1 MDNQGSLVVVSG
13 FSGAGKGTVM
23 KALISRYDNYALSVS
38 ATTRAP
44 REGETDGKEY
54 FFKTHQA
61 FEDMIERDE
70 LIEYAQYVNNYYGT
84 PKEYVFSN
92 IQAGKDVLLE
102 IEIQGALKVK
112 KKFPETMLVFIMPPS
127 AEELKRRLIG
137 RGTEDMDTINARL
150 KRAGEEAE
158 DIPKYDFVF
167 VNDTVD
173 RCVEELHTLIQSQRA
188 RVENHREFIS
198 RVQKDVKHLT
208 SDEG

>member
-23 KALISRYDNYALSVS
+23 KALISKYDNYALSVS

-44 REGETDGKEY
+44 REGEADGREY
-54 FFKTHQA
+54 FFKTREA
-61 FEDMIERDE
+61 FEGMIERDE
-70 LIEYAQYVNNYYGT
+70 LIEYARYVDNYYGT
-84 PKEYVFSN
+84 PKEYVCSN

-102 IEIQGALKVK
+102 IESQGALQVK
-112 KKFPETMLVFIMPPS
+112 EKFPETILVFLTPPS

-137 RGTEDMDTINARL
+137 RGTEDMDTIWARL

-158 DIPKYDFVF
+158 DIPKYDYII

-173 RCVEELHTLIQSQRA
+173 RCVEELHALIQSQRA
-188 RVENHREFIS
+188 RVGNHREFIS
-198 RVQKDVKHLT
+198 RIQRDVKNLT
-208 SDEG
+208 PDEG